1 MRGMKVKVTLKR
13 SYGDIELEGE
23 NFEEI
28 VDKLKE
34 FPEWIDVI
42 DSIIASK
49 GAGSGE
55 SELLAGVVEYTP
67 DGPIIVAP
75 RERITVREALGIL
88 LYASGGQG
96 LRPRD
101 LGRLLNLSGL
111 LSIGF
116 ASRLSELRRE
126 GLVYKEDESYRLTAT
141 GKRWVEEFI
150 KSLRVG

>member
-1 MRGMKVKVTLKR
+1 MKIRIILKR

-23 NFEEI
+23 TFEEI

-42 DSIIASK
+42 DNIIATK
-49 GAGSGE
+49 GTGSGE
-55 SELLAGVVEYTP
+55 SEILAGVVEYTP

-75 RERITVREALGIL
+75 RERITAREALGIL
-88 LYASGGQG
+88 LYASGNQG

-126 GLVYKEDESYRLTAT
+126 GLVYKENDSYRLTAT
-141 GKRWVEEFI
+141 GRRWVEGLI
-150 KSLRVG
+150 RSLRAG

>member
-1 MRGMKVKVTLKR
+1 MTLKR

-23 NFEEI
+23 TFEEI

-42 DSIIASK
+42 DSIIATK

-75 RERITVREALGIL
+75 KGKMTAREALGVL
-88 LYASGGQG
+88 LYSSGSRG

-101 LGRLLNLSGL
+101 IGRLLNLSGL

-126 GLVYKEDESYRLTAT
+126 GLVYKEDDSYRLTAA
-141 GKRWVEEFI
+141 GRRWVEEFI
-150 KSLRVG
+150 KSMRIG